1 MTDHE
6 NNNTDA
12 GAASSTKVALI
23 VEDDPTFQSSLRQC
37 VSQLGDN
44 WQVAVCSNGAQVIE
58 VLTSQLPHI
67 AIALVD
73 LGLPDRSGIEII
85 DWIRSRAPNIPILV
99 VSVISSERSVLAA
112 IRAGARGYL
121 LKDDNPQLITQ
132 SLAEALQGN
141 YPISP
146 SLARYLFRLAGG
158 SESTAEFTSLTPKEL
173 ELLRHLSRGRSYGET
188 AQEMGIAISTV
199 QTHIRNLYRKLDV
212 HSQVQAVTKAQDQGL
227 I

>member
-1 MTDHE
+1 M
-6 NNNTDA
+6 
-12 GAASSTKVALI
+12 
-23 VEDDPTFQSSLRQC
+23 
-37 VSQLGDN
+37 
-44 WQVAVCSNGAQVIE
+44 
-58 VLTSQLPHI
+58 
-67 AIALVD
+67 
-73 LGLPDRSGIEII
+73 
-85 DWIRSRAPNIPILV
+85 
-99 VSVISSERSVLAA
+99 SVISSERSVLAA

-158 SESTAEFTSLTPKEL
+158 SESPAEFTSLTPKEL

>member
-1 MTDHE
+1 MTIRFAKTTEGLPPH
-6 NNNTDA
+6 
-12 GAASSTKVALI
+12 KLALV
-23 VEDDPTFQSSLRQC
+23 VEDDPTFQSSLVQC
-37 VSQLGDN
+37 VNQLGPE
-44 WQVAVCSNGAQVIE
+44 WQALTCSSGSQVANALDTCIDRM
-58 VLTSQLPHI
+58 

-85 DWIRSRAPNIPILV
+85 DWIRSRAPSIPILV

-121 LKDDNPQLITQ
+121 LKDDNPQLITH

-158 SESTAEFTSLTPKEL
+158 GESPAEFTNLTPKEL

>member
-1 MTDHE
+1 MTTPIRSPSDE
-6 NNNTDA
+6 PTA
-12 GAASSTKVALI
+12 LRVALI
-23 VEDDPTFQSSLRQC
+23 VEDDPTFQSSLIQC
-37 VSQLGDN
+37 VKQLGED
-44 WQVAVCSNGAQVIE
+44 WQVVTCSAGAE
-58 VLTSQLPHI
+58 VSSALNRYLDQL

-85 DWIRSRAPNIPILV
+85 DWIRSRAPTIPILV

-121 LKDDNPQLITQ
+121 LKDDNSQLITH

-158 SESTAEFTSLTPKEL
+158 GDGAPAEFTNLTPKEL

>member
-1 MTDHE
+1 MTMRTPKATED
-6 NNNTDA
+6 
-12 GAASSTKVALI
+12 STSYKVALI
-23 VEDDPTFQSSLRQC
+23 VEDDPTFQNSLVQC
-37 VSQLGDN
+37 VTQLGAE
-44 WQVAVCSNGAQVIE
+44 WHAVICASGAQVADA
-58 VLTSQLPHI
+58 LDTCSDRM

-85 DWIRSRAPNIPILV
+85 DWIRSRAPSIPILV

-121 LKDDNPQLITQ
+121 LKDDNPQLITH
-132 SLAEALQGN
+132 SLSEALQGN

-158 SESTAEFTSLTPKEL
+158 NESPAEFTNLTPKEL

>member
-6 NNNTDA
+6 NKNTDA
-12 GAASSTKVALI
+12 GPASSPKVALI

-37 VSQLGDN
+37 VNQLGDN
-44 WQVAVCSNGAQVIE
+44 WQVVMCSNGAQVIE
-58 VLTSQLPHI
+58 ALTSQLPHI

-158 SESTAEFTSLTPKEL
+158 SESPAEFTSLTPKEL

>member
-1 MTDHE
+1 MSQRHIRATE
-6 NNNTDA
+6 
-12 GAASSTKVALI
+12 GYSSHRLALI
-23 VEDDPTFQSSLRQC
+23 VEDDPTFQSSLVQC
-37 VSQLGDN
+37 VNQLGPD
-44 WQVAVCSNGAQVIE
+44 WQAVICSCGAQVVDALDRHSE
-58 VLTSQLPHI
+58 QL

-85 DWIRSRAPNIPILV
+85 DWIRSRVPSIPILV

-121 LKDDNPQLITQ
+121 LKDDNPQLITN
-132 SLAEALQGN
+132 SLSEALQGN

-158 SESTAEFTSLTPKEL
+158 GESPPEFTNLTPKEL

>member
-6 NNNTDA
+6 NKNTDA
-12 GAASSTKVALI
+12 GPASSPKVALI

-37 VSQLGDN
+37 VNQLGDN
-44 WQVAVCSNGAQVIE
+44 WQVVMYSNGAQVIE
-58 VLTSQLPHI
+58 ALTSQLPHI

-158 SESTAEFTSLTPKEL
+158 SESPAEFTSLTPKEL

>member
-1 MTDHE
+1 MTTIQNNATDHQ
-6 NNNTDA
+6 
-12 GAASSTKVALI
+12 GSFKVALI
-23 VEDDPTFQSSLRQC
+23 VEDDPTFQSSLVQC
-37 VSQLGDN
+37 VRQLGTD
-44 WQVAVCSNGAQVIE
+44 WQVVTCASGAEVSNALDQH
-58 VLTSQLPHI
+58 LAHL

-85 DWIRSRAPNIPILV
+85 DWIRSRAPSIPILV

-121 LKDDNPQLITQ
+121 LKDDNPQLITN

-158 SESTAEFTSLTPKEL
+158 NDGGPSEFTNLTPKEL

>member
-1 MTDHE
+1 MIADH
-6 NNNTDA
+6 NNNTERN
-12 GAASSTKVALI
+12 SSTKIALI
-23 VEDDPTFQSSLRQC
+23 VEDDPTFQSSLLQC
-37 VSQLGDN
+37 VSQLGDE
-44 WQVAVCSNGAQVIE
+44 WQATVCSTGSQVIE
-58 VLTSQLPHI
+58 ALNSQLPRI

-85 DWIRSRAPNIPILV
+85 DWIRSRAPSIPILV

-121 LKDDNPQLITQ
+121 LKDDNPELITQ

-158 SESTAEFTSLTPKEL
+158 AETPAEFTNLTPKEL